1 MKHSD
6 REKRKTRK
14 ILSEEHLQ
22 GIEMKM
28 FIILWDDKQKMRRD
42 GLKYKLGG
50 E

>member
-28 FIILWDDKQKMRRD
+28 IIILWDEKQKITFDTFIMIQEV
-42 GLKYKLGG
+42 G
-50 E
+50 